1 MSCVA
6 CSQSSVCL
14 SVCPSVC
21 PRGSSF
27 VYVNAAAEPRTER
40 EAGGV
45 SRWPVS
51 GHDRWYPPSLQYSL
65 LLRVLKRLSR
75 LSSVHAAVMSCQ
87 PRWCFCHF
95 HKSKKLSCRSEAAR
109 RSLSLKIL
117 LNDSRSSEVVWN
129 YIDITGR
136 KFLLVIRCN
145 YVSILYCF
153 RDIQRRIVACPWN
166 QGSFKIIRNSSVYCH
181 LTNSQKHRT
190 PVVRSAWRHQSCIV
204 S

>member
-14 SVCPSVC
+14 SVRLSTRFIICLRQC
-21 PRGSSF
+21 CCRAKDGERGG
-27 VYVNAAAEPRTER
+27 
-40 EAGGV
+40 GGV

-117 LNDSRSSEVVWN
+117 LNDSRSFEVVWN

-153 RDIQRRIVACPWN
+153 RDIQLRIVACPWN
-166 QGSFKIIRNSSVYCH
+166 LGQGSFKIIRNSTVYCH